1 MEEKS
6 RNSDLVEMG
15 VDEYAP
21 QAKKQIPKKAP
32 NIKLKEEVED
42 TKE

>member
-1 MEEKS
+1 MDKS

-21 QAKKQIPKKAP
+21 IAKKVVKKVVVETTET
-32 NIKLKEEVED
+32 EEVTEA
-42 TKE
+42 